1 MTNEKLIQLISV
13 SIVSVT
19 VIFSIVIVIRE
30 LAKPRDMFERIV
42 SAECSDLITLDAS
55 LLRESELREKAGD
68 CILVPAELLKATPLF
83 EKISAF
89 GSLNGFNYQYIGK
102 KGVLIKKSD
111 ENNAENAKLI
121 LGCLKDN
128 ECPKKPV
135 NAGTVTI
142 MMQNSSGKVEI
153 SETYS
158 DIPVHRTALNFKKL
172 LKELSGIKK
181 LDASKLRLTLVFHRS
196 YAYIEDKT
204 PEFVN
209 SLLKKGVDGLYLKS
223 RGAKIRVLPFEYS
236 DNPVNVADRKGRQY
250 GLDKEEY
257 KKDEAS
263 FYHYR
268 TEQFIEKNGEM
279 VPWFGIYGQ
288 AKSAYSDNLA
298 TLLISKHLRSTQKKG
313 GHFPS
318 EIEIF
323 SGEDKKE
330 KASLSLLISAATTFL
345 KAKEALND
353 SSFLELAL
361 KTAGYVI
368 EKELNNDV
376 TKGYLVDFIDLC
388 GDECQSPAYSV
399 KKKELSQY
407 FGDIKN
413 VFSMI
418 EKEPVFTGVFVQA
431 FSKAFEGKEKELK
444 TVDLLE
450 AGFNKFK
457 ELKESDKL
465 RFISYLTTA
474 QFVKGT
480 ASGEKISSFL
490 NDQTDFLKATLFDD
504 RGFADLSGSFRT
516 TGRKN
521 NLPDTALSLLLATGL
536 SRAVSYGYHNE
547 AILDMEAGIGNY
559 LRFLTVT
566 DDDFPNWG
574 DVKAKTIV
582 QGGVRN
588 APGAETVKFA
598 NSSRALEYFV
608 NRVAQ
613 GRTR

>member
-1 MTNEKLIQLISV
+1 MTNEKLIQLISA

-19 VIFSIVIVIRE
+19 VVFSIVVVIRE
-30 LAKPRDMFERIV
+30 LMKPGDMFEKIV
-42 SAECSDLITLDAS
+42 SAECSDLTAIDAS
-55 LLRESELREKAGD
+55 LSGESELREKGGD
-68 CILVPAELLKATPLF
+68 CILVTAELLKTTPLF
-83 EKISAF
+83 EKISVF
-89 GSLNGFNYQYIGK
+89 GSLDGFNYLYIGK
-102 KGVLIKKSD
+102 KGVLIKKS
-111 ENNAENAKLI
+111 EESNAQNAKLI
-121 LGCLKDN
+121 LDCLKGN

-135 NAGTVTI
+135 SAGTVTI

-172 LKELSGIKK
+172 LKEISGIKK
-181 LDASKLRLTLVFHRS
+181 LDDSKLRLTLVFHRS

-257 KKDEAS
+257 KKDEAT

-279 VPWFGIYGQ
+279 VPWLGIYGQ
-288 AKSAYSDNLA
+288 AKSSYSDNLA

-323 SGEDKKE
+323 SGEEKKE
-330 KASLSLLISAATTFL
+330 KASTSLLISAAITFL

-353 SSFLELAL
+353 SSFLDLAL
-361 KTAGYVI
+361 KTSGYVI
-368 EKELNNDV
+368 GKELNSDV
-376 TKGYLVDFIDLC
+376 SKGYLFDFIELC
-388 GDECQSPAYSV
+388 GDECQDAAYLA
-399 KKKELSQY
+399 KKKELAQY
-407 FGDIKN
+407 FGNIKN

-418 EKEPVFTGVFVQA
+418 DNDPVFTGVFIQA
-431 FSKAFEGKEKELK
+431 FSKAFEGKEKEVK
-444 TVDLLE
+444 TAELLD
-450 AGFNKFK
+450 AGFNKFSG
-457 ELKESDKL
+457 LKESDKL

-474 QFVKGT
+474 QLDKGSE
-480 ASGEKISSFL
+480 SGRKISSFL
-490 NDQTDFLKATLFDD
+490 NDQTDFLKAALFDD
-504 RGFADLSGSFRT
+504 RGFSDLSGSFRT
-516 TGRKN
+516 TGKKN
-521 NLPDTALSLLLATGL
+521 NMPDTALSLLLAAGL
-536 SRAVSYGYHNE
+536 SRAVNYGYHNE

-574 DVKAKTIV
+574 DTKAKTAV

-588 APGAETVKFA
+588 APGTETVKFA